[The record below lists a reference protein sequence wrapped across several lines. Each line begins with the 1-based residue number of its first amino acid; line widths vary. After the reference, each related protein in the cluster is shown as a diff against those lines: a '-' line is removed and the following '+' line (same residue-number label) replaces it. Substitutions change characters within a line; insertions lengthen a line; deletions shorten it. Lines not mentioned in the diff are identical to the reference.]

1 MISWKLAL
9 AGLAGLALTALPVSA
24 QTVIKLG
31 HVGDVDGHY
40 DRPAKELAKRLKE
53 KSSGKID
60 LQIFPASQL
69 GSDKDLLQKMK
80 LGQVDMFIPSTIMS
94 SVADEFGVFEMPY
107 IIVDRPHIERVWA
120 KLGDSVFRPAAEA
133 KGVKILAFWENGFR
147 HTTNN
152 VRPIVTPDDLK
163 GIKLRVPGGEW
174 RVKMF
179 QSYGANPS
187 PMAFGEV
194 FTALKTGVMDGQ
206 ENPLI
211 NAWITKFYEVQK
223 FLSMT
228 GHVYAPSYIV
238 TSPATF
244 AKWPADVQKLVTETA
259 RELETVSRKISAD
272 YDAELLD
279 KLRPTGIKIN
289 EANKDA
295 FIAGSKKIY
304 EEYGTK
310 VKGGA
315 DLIKQIQD
323 LRKG

>member
-1 MISWKLAL
+1 MTSWKLAL

-53 KSSGKID
+53 KSGGKID

-152 VRPIVTPDDLK
+152 IRPIVTPDDLK

-179 QSYGANPS
+179 KAYGANPS

-194 FTALKTGVMDGQ
+194 FTALKTGVMDAQ

-223 FLSMT
+223 YLSMT
-228 GHVYAPSYIV
+228 GHVYAPAYIV

-259 RELETVSRKISAD
+259 RELEAVSRKISAD

-295 FIAGSKKIY
+295 FIAGSKAIY

-315 DLIKQIQD
+315 ELIKQIQD